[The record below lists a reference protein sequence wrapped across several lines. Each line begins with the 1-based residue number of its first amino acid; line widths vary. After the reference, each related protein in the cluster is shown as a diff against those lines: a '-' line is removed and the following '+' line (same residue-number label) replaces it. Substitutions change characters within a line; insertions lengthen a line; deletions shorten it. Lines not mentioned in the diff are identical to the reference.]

1 MRAVN
6 LLPRE
11 PAGHRKRMPSGQVLL
26 AGTAPLL
33 AAAFVYLGFSYEH
46 AKVSDVKATVD
57 VASAELSGLGPAA
70 SVASA
75 GQQLAVQRSTRLR
88 ALQDAL
94 SRRVAWDGTLGQVA
108 RVLPPNVWVTALTA
122 QSPTPTN
129 ISSTV
134 GAASSSTTTGSTT
147 TTGTTTTAAPPPAP
161 AAAAFSLS
169 GFAFTNAE
177 VAQVLARLALI
188 PSLTDVA
195 LVSTASVTLTN
206 KSVVQFQI
214 NANMV
219 AVAP

>member
-11 PAGHRKRMPSGQVLL
+11 PAGHRKRIPSGQVLL